1 MYLHG
6 ALQIRSLTPL
16 VPTKTAVLSMDPDG
30 IHGCTVVIGLV
41 GSAHT
46 RYLGIYLEIYSSG
59 LRCVN
64 EDTLPC
70 LSRLQGCL
78 ALPCRSAC
86 PACLATPRLLTV
98 AQMQDEWRIH
108 VTKLWLVYHC
118 LWFDS
123 PPVRGSATGTVTSTV
138 WCPLLEGC
146 LGPWKSWEGCQ
157 GMM

>member
-1 MYLHG
+1 MVHTMCLTD
-6 ALQIRSLTPL
+6 QIPD
-16 VPTKTAVLSMDPDG
+16 TARTDEARG
-30 IHGCTVVIGLV
+30 IIYGPVVIGLV

-70 LSRLQGCL
+70 LSSLLCL
-78 ALPCRSAC
+78 AALPAL
-86 PACLATPRLLTV
+86 PACLVTPRLLTV
-98 AQMQDEWRIH
+98 AQKQDGWRIH
-108 VTKLWLVYHC
+108 VTKLWLVCHF